1 MTGTR
6 SQNRHS
12 ILLGKNGG
20 TEKEGIIEKSS
31 GTNRK
36 PYSSMPN
43 IQSTVRWDE
52 APNGLV
58 WPCAYSFGAVLM
70 DILLSLF
77 HLLLSASVY
86 QYKNSGYFHTVWAL

>member
-58 WPCAYSFGAVLM
+58 
-70 DILLSLF
+70 
-77 HLLLSASVY
+77 
-86 QYKNSGYFHTVWAL
+86 